1 MTSQNQKYMSKE
13 KLIPRINNAKELFNG
28 PYNCAQAVAAAF
40 ADILGKEDEEIF
52 RLVSGFG
59 FGMGG
64 ERSVC
69 GAVSGGIFV
78 ISSTIRDPAQR
89 EEIYDKVYYLISRFK
104 EKNNGSLNCLDLVG
118 ENPASEDFQAK
129 CPVLIE
135 QVVKE
140 VEKIMSSVKNLP
152 SMC

>member
-1 MTSQNQKYMSKE
+1 MPND
-13 KLIPRINNAKELFNG
+13 KLLIRINKAKELFNG

-78 ISSTIRDPAQR
+78 ISSTIKDPRQR
-89 EEIYDKVYYLISRFK
+89 EELYDKVYYLISRFK
-104 EKNNGSLNCLDLVG
+104 NYNNGNLNCLNLVG
-118 ENPASEDFQAK
+118 ENPTDEEFHIK
-129 CPVLIE
+129 CPMLLEEVIR
-135 QVVKE
+135 E
-140 VEKIMSSVKNLP
+140 VEKILNV
-152 SMC
+152 

>member
-1 MTSQNQKYMSKE
+1 MPND
-13 KLIPRINNAKELFNG
+13 KLLIRINKAKELFNG

-78 ISSTIRDPAQR
+78 ISSTIEDPCQR
-89 EEIYDKVYYLISRFK
+89 EELYDKVYYLISRFK
-104 EKNNGSLNCLDLVG
+104 NYNNGNLNCLNLVG
-118 ENPASEDFQAK
+118 ENPTDEEFNIK
-129 CPVLIE
+129 CPLLLDEVIRE
-135 QVVKE
+135 VK
-140 VEKIMSSVKNLP
+140 KILKV
-152 SMC
+152 